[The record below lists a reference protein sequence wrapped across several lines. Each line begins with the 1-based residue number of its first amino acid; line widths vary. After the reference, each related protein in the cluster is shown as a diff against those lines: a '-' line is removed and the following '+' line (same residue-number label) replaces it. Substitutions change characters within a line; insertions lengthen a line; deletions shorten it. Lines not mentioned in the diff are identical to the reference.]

1 MEFPRFLLLVF
12 VSGLLNSKSSHALTQ
27 EQADLIDSV
36 IEQFQAENFVP
47 GCALSIVQDGEIV
60 VTKGY
65 GKRNIADDLNVDPDT
80 LFAIGSISK
89 VCTGI
94 CYFVYYMRFD

>member
-1 MEFPRFLLLVF
+1 MEIPKFLLLVF
-12 VSGLLNSKSSHALTQ
+12 VSVLLNTKSSHALTQ

-89 VCTGI
+89 VCI
-94 CYFVYYMRFD
+94 CMLLCISYDV